1 MPENEALN
9 ENTNAEPNEN
19 TNPETAPATEPAT
32 APEPTTPPPPTTPT
46 PAEINARNAKTSTG
60 RLSDDGKASPFYTA
74 ADVRAMSAEEVRANY
89 ERIMISMRSGKF

>member
-19 TNPETAPATEPAT
+19 TNPETTPAT
-32 APEPTTPPPPTTPT
+32 AVEPTTPT
-46 PAEINARNAKTSTG
+46 PEEINARNAKTSTG

-89 ERIMISMRSGKF
+89 ERIMISMRSGRF

>member
-9 ENTNAEPNEN
+9 ENTNL
-19 TNPETAPATEPAT
+19 ETAPATAVE
-32 APEPTTPPPPTTPT
+32 PPPPTTPT
-46 PAEINARNAKTSTG
+46 PEEINARNAKTSTG

-89 ERIMISMRSGKF
+89 ERIMISMRSGRF

>member
-19 TNPETAPATEPAT
+19 TNPAT
-32 APEPTTPPPPTTPT
+32 AVEPTTPTTPT
-46 PAEINARNAKTSTG
+46 PEEINARNAKTSTG

>member
-1 MPENEALN
+1 MPENEVLN
-9 ENTNAEPNEN
+9 ENTNEEPNEN
-19 TNPETAPATEPAT
+19 TNPETAPATAV
-32 APEPTTPPPPTTPT
+32 EPTTPTTPT
-46 PAEINARNAKTSTG
+46 PEEINARNAKTSTG

>member
-19 TNPETAPATEPAT
+19 TNTETTPAT
-32 APEPTTPPPPTTPT
+32 AVEPPPPTTPT
-46 PAEINARNAKTSTG
+46 PEEINARNAKTSTG

>member
-9 ENTNAEPNEN
+9 ENTNVEPNEN
-19 TNPETAPATEPAT
+19 TNPETTPAT
-32 APEPTTPPPPTTPT
+32 AVEPTTPTTPT
-46 PAEINARNAKTSTG
+46 PEEINARNAKTSTG

-74 ADVRAMSAEEVRANY
+74 ADVKAMSAEEVRANY

>member
-19 TNPETAPATEPAT
+19 TNTETAPATAVE
-32 APEPTTPPPPTTPT
+32 PPPPTTPT
-46 PAEINARNAKTSTG
+46 PEEINARNAKTSTG

>member
-19 TNPETAPATEPAT
+19 TNPETAPATAV
-32 APEPTTPPPPTTPT
+32 EPTPPTTPT
-46 PAEINARNAKTSTG
+46 PEEINARNAKTSTG

>member
-9 ENTNAEPNEN
+9 KNTNAEPNEN
-19 TNPETAPATEPAT
+19 TNPETAPATAVE
-32 APEPTTPPPPTTPT
+32 PPPPTTPT
-46 PAEINARNAKTSTG
+46 PEEINARNAMTSTG

>member
-19 TNPETAPATEPAT
+19 TNPETAPETAPATEP
-32 APEPTTPPPPTTPT
+32 PT

>member
-19 TNPETAPATEPAT
+19 TNPETAPATAVE
-32 APEPTTPPPPTTPT
+32 PPPPTTPT
-46 PAEINARNAKTSTG
+46 PEEINARNAMTSTG

>member
-19 TNPETAPATEPAT
+19 TNTETAPATEP
-32 APEPTTPPPPTTPT
+32 PT

>member
-9 ENTNAEPNEN
+9 ENTNVEPNEN
-19 TNPETAPATEPAT
+19 TNPETAPATAVE
-32 APEPTTPPPPTTPT
+32 PPPPTTPT
-46 PAEINARNAKTSTG
+46 PEEINARNAKTSTG

>member
-1 MPENEALN
+1 MPESEALN

-19 TNPETAPATEPAT
+19 TNPETAPATAVE
-32 APEPTTPPPPTTPT
+32 PPPPTAPT
-46 PAEINARNAKTSTG
+46 PEEINARNAKTSTG

-89 ERIMISMRSGKF
+89 ERIMISMRSGRF

>member
-9 ENTNAEPNEN
+9 ENTNVEPNEN
-19 TNPETAPATEPAT
+19 TNPETTPAT
-32 APEPTTPPPPTTPT
+32 AVEPTTPTTPT
-46 PAEINARNAKTSTG
+46 PEEINARNAKTSTG

>member
-9 ENTNAEPNEN
+9 ENTNTEPNEN
-19 TNPETAPATEPAT
+19 TNPETTPATEPAPIKGPT
-32 APEPTTPPPPTTPT
+32 APPPPTPE
-46 PAEINARNAKTSTG
+46 EINARNAKTSTG

>member
-19 TNPETAPATEPAT
+19 TNPEIAPATAV
-32 APEPTTPPPPTTPT
+32 EPTTPTTPT
-46 PAEINARNAKTSTG
+46 PEEINARNAKTSTG

>member
-19 TNPETAPATEPAT
+19 TNTETAPATAVE
-32 APEPTTPPPPTTPT
+32 PPPPTAPT
-46 PAEINARNAKTSTG
+46 PEEINARNAKTSTG

>member
-19 TNPETAPATEPAT
+19 TNPETAAATVAK
-32 APEPTTPPPPTTPT
+32 PTTPPPPTTPT
-46 PAEINARNAKTSTG
+46 PEEINARNAKTSTG

-74 ADVRAMSAEEVRANY
+74 SDVRAMSAEEVRANY

>member
-9 ENTNAEPNEN
+9 ENTNAEPNKN
-19 TNPETAPATEPAT
+19 TNPETAPATEPTT
-32 APEPTTPPPPTTPT
+32 APEPPT
-46 PAEINARNAKTSTG
+46 PEEINARNAKTSTG

-89 ERIMISMRSGKF
+89 ERIMISMRSGKFV

>member
-9 ENTNAEPNEN
+9 ENTNEEPNEN
-19 TNPETAPATEPAT
+19 TNQGTTPATEPPVT
-32 APEPTTPPPPTTPT
+32 PAPPT

>member
-19 TNPETAPATEPAT
+19 TNTETAPATAVE
-32 APEPTTPPPPTTPT
+32 PPPPATPT
-46 PAEINARNAKTSTG
+46 PEEINARNAKTSTG

>member
-32 APEPTTPPPPTTPT
+32 AVEPTAPT
-46 PAEINARNAKTSTG
+46 PEEINARNAKTSTG

>member
-1 MPENEALN
+1 MPENEAIN

-19 TNPETAPATEPAT
+19 TNTETAPATAVE
-32 APEPTTPPPPTTPT
+32 PPPPTTPT
-46 PAEINARNAKTSTG
+46 PEEINARNAKTSTG

>member
-9 ENTNAEPNEN
+9 ENTNTEPNEN
-19 TNPETAPATEPAT
+19 TNPETAPATAVE
-32 APEPTTPPPPTTPT
+32 PPPPTTPT
-46 PAEINARNAKTSTG
+46 TPTTPTPEEINARNAMTSTG

-74 ADVRAMSAEEVRANY
+74 ADVKAMSAEEVRANY

>member
-19 TNPETAPATEPAT
+19 TNPETAPATAVE
-32 APEPTTPPPPTTPT
+32 PPPPTTPT
-46 PAEINARNAKTSTG
+46 TPTPEEINARNAKTSTG

-74 ADVRAMSAEEVRANY
+74 ADVRAMSAEA
-89 ERIMISMRSGKF
+89 SGAGGRNKSAVYCPT

>member
-19 TNPETAPATEPAT
+19 TNAETAVEPPPPAT
-32 APEPTTPPPPTTPT
+32 PTTPT
-46 PAEINARNAKTSTG
+46 PEEINARNAKTSTG

>member
-19 TNPETAPATEPAT
+19 TNSETAPATAVE
-32 APEPTTPPPPTTPT
+32 PPPPTTPT
-46 PAEINARNAKTSTG
+46 PEEINARNAKTSTG

>member
-19 TNPETAPATEPAT
+19 TNPETAPATAVE
-32 APEPTTPPPPTTPT
+32 PPPSTTPT
-46 PAEINARNAKTSTG
+46 PEEINARNAMTSTG

>member
-19 TNPETAPATEPAT
+19 TNPETAPATAVE
-32 APEPTTPPPPTTPT
+32 PPPPTTPT
-46 PAEINARNAKTSTG
+46 TPTTPTPEEINARNAKTSTG

-89 ERIMISMRSGKF
+89 ERIMTSMRSGKF

>member
-19 TNPETAPATEPAT
+19 TNPETAPETAPAT
-32 APEPTTPPPPTTPT
+32 AVEPTTPTTPTTPT
-46 PAEINARNAKTSTG
+46 PEEINARNAKTSTG

>member
-19 TNPETAPATEPAT
+19 TNPETAPST
-32 APEPTTPPPPTTPT
+32 AVEPPPPTTPT
-46 PAEINARNAKTSTG
+46 PEEINARNAKTSTG

>member
-19 TNPETAPATEPAT
+19 TNPETAPATAVE
-32 APEPTTPPPPTTPT
+32 PPPPTTPT
-46 PAEINARNAKTSTG
+46 TPTTPTPEEINARNAKTSTG

>member
-19 TNPETAPATEPAT
+19 TNPETAPATAVE
-32 APEPTTPPPPTTPT
+32 PPPPTTPT
-46 PAEINARNAKTSTG
+46 PEEINARNAKTSTG

-89 ERIMISMRSGKF
+89 ERIMISMRSGRF

>member
-19 TNPETAPATEPAT
+19 TNTAT
-32 APEPTTPPPPTTPT
+32 AVEPPPPTTPT
-46 PAEINARNAKTSTG
+46 TPTPEEINARNAKTSTG

>member
-19 TNPETAPATEPAT
+19 TNPAT
-32 APEPTTPPPPTTPT
+32 AVEPPPPTTPT
-46 PAEINARNAKTSTG
+46 TPTPEEINARNAKTSTG

>member
-9 ENTNAEPNEN
+9 ENTNVEPNEN
-19 TNPETAPATEPAT
+19 TNTETAPATAVE
-32 APEPTTPPPPTTPT
+32 PPPPTTPT
-46 PAEINARNAKTSTG
+46 TPTTPTPEEINARNAKTSTG

>member
-19 TNPETAPATEPAT
+19 TNLETAPATAVE
-32 APEPTTPPPPTTPT
+32 PPPPTTPT
-46 PAEINARNAKTSTG
+46 PEEINARNAKTSTG

>member
-9 ENTNAEPNEN
+9 ENTNTEPNEN
-19 TNPETAPATEPAT
+19 TNPETAPATAVE
-32 APEPTTPPPPTTPT
+32 PPPPTTPT
-46 PAEINARNAKTSTG
+46 PEEINARNAKTSTG